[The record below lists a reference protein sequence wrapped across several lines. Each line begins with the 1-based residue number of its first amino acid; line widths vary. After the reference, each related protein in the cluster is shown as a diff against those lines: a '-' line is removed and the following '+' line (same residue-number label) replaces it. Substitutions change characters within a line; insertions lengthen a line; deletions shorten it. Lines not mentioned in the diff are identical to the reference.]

1 LNRLQGVLQRHS
13 RSLNR
18 KCATAIAFQ
27 ATSDDIPA
35 TRLPLPETPNLA
47 QYPVRRGPIKAKAA
61 RQRDGDYLD
70 SSQRTSA
77 WSIPR
82 TRS

>member
-1 LNRLQGVLQRHS
+1 
-13 RSLNR
+13 
-18 KCATAIAFQ
+18 
-27 ATSDDIPA
+27 
-35 TRLPLPETPNLA
+35 LPLPETPNLA

-77 WSIPR
+77 WPTPR